1 MGKGEIF
8 MEGLKRFIG
17 TVLIVIAA
25 IVAIQTI
32 IEPIYHTSTD
42 DSPYSSAWDIINWL
56 SAISII
62 LGLIFGYIRMS
73 RVGADSS
80 VQEFIAANALFY
92 GFIFVAIMF
101 FWNWFGIMGFASD
114 FTAVSSDTRGL
125 VWILFDAIL
134 PPLNIAMGI
143 HLLRAGE

>member
-1 MGKGEIF
+1 

-17 TVLIVIAA
+17 VVLIVVAA
-25 IVAIQTI
+25 IVALQTI
-32 IEPIYHTSTD
+32 LEPVYHTSTD
-42 DSPYSSAWDIINWL
+42 ESPYSSAWDIINWL

-62 LGLIFGYIRMS
+62 LGLIFGYTRMR

-80 VQEFIAANALFY
+80 VQEFIAANTLFY
-92 GFIFVAIMF
+92 GFIFTAIMF
-101 FWNWFGIMGFASD
+101 FWNWFGIMDIASD
-114 FTAVSSDTRGL
+114 FTAVSHGTRGL

-143 HLLRAGE
+143 HLLRASE

>member
-1 MGKGEIF
+1 
-8 MEGLKRFIG
+8 MEAFKRFIG
-17 TVLIVIAA
+17 VVLIVIAV

-42 DSPYSSAWDIINWL
+42 DSPYSSAWDYINPL

-73 RVGADSS
+73 GVGENSS
-80 VQEFIAANALFY
+80 VQEFIAANTLFY
-92 GFIFVAIMF
+92 GFIFTAIIF
-101 FWNWFGIMGFASD
+101 FWNWFGIMGIGSD
-114 FTAVSSDTRGL
+114 FTAVGHGTRSL
-125 VWILFDAIL
+125 IWILFDAIL

-143 HLLRAGE
+143 SLLRAGSSE